1 MMRGFSLVEMVV
13 VIAVIGVSASLA
25 GMGLSDSVADAKA
38 RADEQTIFTTI
49 REQRA
54 FAREKMH
61 GLKLTTLPANPH
73 VLIFQ
78 AANNDCSVVSSDRA
92 VFHFKYGG
100 LNIDQT
106 DPESHKALCWDIEGR
121 PVTPGAGGEGG
132 GVVLGNP
139 SSPEGLTEETFG
151 IAQIVSTAG
160 GGRQLPLRLDQHSVG
175 LEKPHQDSARR
186 AFVAQEEAP
195 PSDVR
200 LRRRPQI
207 SAEVREAIRVD
218 VYGSKELTTAD
229 VVNASQEEGN

>member
-1 MMRGFSLVEMVV
+1 MRGFSLVEMIV

-25 GMGLSDSVADAKA
+25 GMGLSESVADSKA

-78 AANNDCSVVSSDRA
+78 AANNDCSVVSPDRA

-106 DPESHKALCWDIEGR
+106 DPESHRALCWDIEGR
-121 PVTPGAGGEGG
+121 PVPPGARDDEGG
-132 GVVLGNP
+132 IIIPTPIEGVTD
-139 SSPEGLTEETFG
+139 GLAEPTFG
-151 IAQIVSTAG
+151 LAQIVSTAG
-160 GGRQLPLRLDQHSVG
+160 GGRLLPLRLDQHSVG
-175 LEKPHQDSARR
+175 LEKPHQDSDGR
-186 AFVAQEEAP
+186 AFVGRAEAP

-200 LRRRPQI
+200 LHRRPKI
-207 SAEVREAIRVD
+207 SPEVREAIRVD
-218 VYGSKELTTAD
+218 VYGSIELTTAE
-229 VVNASQEEGN
+229 VLNATQEN

>member
-1 MMRGFSLVEMVV
+1 MMRGFSLVEMIV

-78 AANNDCSVVSSDRA
+78 AANNDCSVVSPDRA

-121 PVTPGAGGEGG
+121 PVPPGARDDEGVILIPTAPVTE
-132 GVVLGNP
+132 GV
-139 SSPEGLTEETFG
+139 TEATFG
-151 IAQIVSTAG
+151 LAQIVSTAG
-160 GGRQLPLRLDQHSVG
+160 GGRLLPLRLDQHSVG
-175 LEKPHQDSARR
+175 LEKPHHDSDGR
-186 AFVAQEEAP
+186 AFVGRDEAP

-200 LRRRPQI
+200 LHRRPKI
-207 SAEVREAIRVD
+207 SPEVREAIRVD
-218 VYGSKELTTAD
+218 VYGSKELTTAE
-229 VVNASQEEGN
+229 VLNASQEN